1 MISGMKSYMVELIP
15 GSKFVLISV
24 DVSKSNRWGYANKI
38 LVLVLVYKH
47 CTLIKTDEPLA
58 SFVYSQYMSILII
71 LRGNGHP
78 STRIPQLFQ
87 SLSGDVA
94 GQPWFY
100 PKNSLLQLRGLEG
113 NHSPYQPAFQLVF
126 HIQITLGSR
135 SAYLDA
141 LLSFSTRT
149 PSCSCTWNSSSKG
162 LSSQWLKNWTPSLS
176 HVDLTFPPAQ
186 PLFSHHQHDV
196 SPCFTIIWLF
206 HHYETI
212 N

>member
-1 MISGMKSYMVELIP
+1 MNHLLLLYIVNTCQYSLYSEVMVIP
-15 GSKFVLISV
+15 
-24 DVSKSNRWGYANKI
+24 
-38 LVLVLVYKH
+38 
-47 CTLIKTDEPLA
+47 
-58 SFVYSQYMSILII
+58 
-71 LRGNGHP
+71 
-78 STRIPQLFQ
+78 
-87 SLSGDVA
+87 
-94 GQPWFY
+94 PWESHSCFNPY
-100 PKNSLLQLRGLEG
+100 RKKSLLQLRGLEG

-126 HIQITLGSR
+126 HIEITLGSR
-135 SAYLDA
+135 SAYLEA

-149 PSCSCTWNSSSKG
+149 PSCSRTWNSSSKG
-162 LSSQWLKNWTPSLS
+162 LSSQWLKNWTPSPPSPS